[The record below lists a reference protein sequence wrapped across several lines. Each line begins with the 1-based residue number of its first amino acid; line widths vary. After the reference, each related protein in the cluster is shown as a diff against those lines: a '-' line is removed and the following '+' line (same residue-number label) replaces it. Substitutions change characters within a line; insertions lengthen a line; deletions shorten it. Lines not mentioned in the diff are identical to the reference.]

1 MGDYSRQLALLGKKG
16 QQKLERASAA
26 IVGCGGLGSHVAVQL
41 ARSGVGKLLLIDPD
55 NVERSNLH
63 RVMIFTE
70 KDIGKPKAKTLSE
83 KLRKA
88 VGSVEVDYK
97 IEKLGKENTD
107 ILKKFDVVIDC
118 SDNMKTRSEINE
130 FCFRNK
136 IPWVH
141 GSCVGTEG
149 FVASFRDSPCF
160 SCLFRGK
167 LPYHCDTE
175 GIIMPTVGVVA
186 SLQAMEVLKILT
198 GISKPLYGKLLA
210 IDLENIRFDLLN
222 IQKRKKC
229 EVCG

>member
-1 MGDYSRQLALLGKKG
+1 MGDYSRQLAFLGKKG

-107 ILKKFDVVIDC
+107 ILINSGLDRGGGKGLLQSHARGGLSPNAKRDFAGLDIQQSLLDIDGGRCALSCGNHRLIIARVERAHNVETVHRGLEVVIDLVL
-118 SDNMKTRSEINE
+118 EIAIVLLE
-130 FCFRNK
+130 RQSFQIVVVQVESK
-136 IPWVH
+136 I
-141 GSCVGTEG
+141 
-149 FVASFRDSPCF
+149 R
-160 SCLFRGK
+160 
-167 LPYHCDTE
+167 
-175 GIIMPTVGVVA
+175 
-186 SLQAMEVLKILT
+186 
-198 GISKPLYGKLLA
+198 
-210 IDLENIRFDLLN
+210 
-222 IQKRKKC
+222 
-229 EVCG
+229 